1 MELYFDDGHVDE
13 GDLGEGGG
21 DPGAVVA
28 AHAGRGEGL
37 GRQEQCKVTE
47 RHSSKAPKKV
57 CHRLRDL
64 ASWLPRPTPR

>member
-37 GRQEQCKVTE
+37 DQVTE
-47 RHSSKAPKKV
+47 RHSSRAPQKV